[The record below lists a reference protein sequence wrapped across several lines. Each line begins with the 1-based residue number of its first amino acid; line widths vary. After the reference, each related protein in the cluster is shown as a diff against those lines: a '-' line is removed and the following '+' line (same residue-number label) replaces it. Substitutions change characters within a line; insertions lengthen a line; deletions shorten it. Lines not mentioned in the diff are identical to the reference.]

1 MYVYLS
7 SISRISYK
15 QNNITF
21 SIPKCKSIK
30 SYVYRNNSIPEK
42 EQSSRERRKQETRS
56 KGTTKGKRL
65 TLSVQNETINAS
77 RRGNNFVYFVRFS
90 GSSVGFS
97 GNKSRLTVFIC
108 ICMQCVTSFAM
119 IYVPMVPWN

>member
-1 MYVYLS
+1 MEYLINNKKIS
-7 SISRISYK
+7 QHFQFQNAKVPNPISIATILSLK
-15 QNNITF
+15 
-21 SIPKCKSIK
+21 KK
-30 SYVYRNNSIPEK
+30 
-42 EQSSRERRKQETRS
+42 QSSRERKKKKKSKRS
-56 KGTTKGKRL
+56 KDTTKGKRL
-65 TLSVQNETINAS
+65 ALSVQNETINAS